1 MKEKFFSKKGKRL
14 LAAGL
19 VLGLL
24 LSMQGL
30 SVVMATD
37 RIDTDKDASLTV
49 AIDSTQWP
57 EFETS
62 EDPASTFNVKL
73 YKVAAISETGTF
85 EATTD
90 FESLAEP
97 LKAVKSSTTASK
109 WAELAEQASDCVTES
124 MEVSQ
129 TITVKQ
135 GTSEKTTLGQGLYLI
150 VVDNE
155 VMTENFVYT
164 FTPYL
169 VSVPNDPY
177 LVAGDEGISKEGD
190 DVWEYDVTTML
201 KPESEPRKGELTI
214 TKTLD
219 KYDPILGTPTFVFEV
234 KGTIDDETVYSN
246 VVSLTF
252 GDTISAPASKSV
264 TITDLPYGA
273 HVTVTEVYNSP
284 GYKLVSTNGVEAD
297 IVKTDDTYPTVS
309 FKNTSTSTRGY
320 GGSVTNMGQYDG
332 TGFDGKQLTDNEGI
346 VGTTTPSVEFPD

>member
-37 RIDTDKDASLTV
+37 RIDTGKKASLTV

-62 EDPASTFNVKL
+62 QDPASTFDVKL

-85 EATTD
+85 EATENFKDLTD
-90 FESLAEP
+90 SLTS
-97 LKAVKSSTTASK
+97 VKSSTTASE
-109 WAELAEQASDCVTES
+109 WADLAKQASGCVTES
-124 MEVSQ
+124 TDVSE
-129 TITVKQ
+129 TIKVEK
-135 GTSEKTTLGQGLYLI
+135 GTSEKTALEQGLYLI
-150 VVDNE
+150 VVDDE

-177 LVAGDEGISKEGD
+177 LVAGYEGISKEGD
-190 DVWEYDVTTML
+190 DVWDYDVITML

-219 KYDPILGTPTFVFEV
+219 KYDPSLGTPTFAFEV
-234 KGTIDDETVYSN
+234 KGTLEGKIVYSN
-246 VVSLTF
+246 KVSLTF
-252 GDTISAPASKSV
+252 GDTTSAPASKSV
-264 TITDLPYGA
+264 TITDIPYGA
-273 HVTVTEVYNSP
+273 HVTVTETYNSP
-284 GYKLVSTNGVEAD
+284 GYKLVSENGLEAD

-309 FKNTSTSTRGY
+309 FENTSTSKIGY
-320 GGSVTNMGQYDG
+320 GGSVTNIGRYDG
-332 TGFDGKQLTDNEGI
+332 TGFSGEQLTDNEGI
-346 VGTTTPSVEFPD
+346 VGTTTQSVGFPD

>member
-49 AIDSTQWP
+49 AIDSEMWP
-57 EFETS
+57 EFKTS
-62 EDPASTFNVKL
+62 DDPASTFNVKL

-85 EATTD
+85 EATENFKD
-90 FESLAEP
+90 LAESLT
-97 LKAVKSSTTASK
+97 AVKSSTTASD
-109 WAELAEQASDCVTES
+109 WADLADKAYADVTES
-124 MEVSQ
+124 MDAK

-150 VVDNE
+150 VVDDE

-190 DVWEYDVTTML
+190 DVWDYDVTTML

-234 KGTIDDETVYSN
+234 KGTLEGETVYSN

-252 GDTISAPASKSV
+252 GDTTSAPASKSV

-284 GYKLVSTNGVEAD
+284 GYKLVSADGVQAD

-309 FKNTSTSTRGY
+309 FENTSTSTRGY

-332 TGFDGKQLTDNEGI
+332 TGFSGEQLTDNEGI
-346 VGTTTPSVEFPD
+346 VGTTTQSVGFPD